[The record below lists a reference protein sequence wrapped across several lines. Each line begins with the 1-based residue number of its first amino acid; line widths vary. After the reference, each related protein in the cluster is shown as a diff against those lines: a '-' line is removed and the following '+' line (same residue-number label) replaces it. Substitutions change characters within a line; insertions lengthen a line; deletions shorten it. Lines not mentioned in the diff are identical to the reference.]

1 MAAVGGYANM
11 PSGHFESARWHH
23 FRTEHVSTLVCQ
35 HAPASPPLVSISARL
50 LRRLVSTLQP
60 PAFACQ
66 HAASLQS
73 VACQHFS
80 LSYLSYG
87 LRMITPPY
95 TTRERTQALPL
106 PSASVIPAT
115 TTPPLPSYPAKA
127 GILCGRR
134 YAPPTTSNLPDYVS
148 AGEA

>member
-35 HAPASPPLVSISARL
+35 
-50 LRRLVSTLQP
+50 QP

-66 HAASLQS
+66 HAASLRS

-95 TTRERTQALPL
+95 TTCERAQALPL